1 MSNGRADQVPENA
14 SLWYKSDVFLA
25 PSVLIQKCVMSFI
38 VAITDYVFPSL
49 EPERAVLAPLGV
61 ELRPQ
66 QCRTEAEIIALAQD
80 ADAIL
85 NCYAK
90 MTAQVIE
97 QLKNCKIIARYGI
110 GVDNV
115 DVVAATR
122 AGILVTNV
130 PDYCIDEVSDHA
142 LALLLALARRIVIAG
157 GAVKAGA
164 WDVVSHAGIRR
175 LRGQTLGLVGFG
187 KIAKAL
193 ASKVEPLGMKVLAYD
208 PYVDPALISQHGAKA
223 VSLDTLWAEA
233 DAISIH
239 VPLSPE
245 TRNLIG
251 ARELAAMKPTAF
263 LINTSRGGIV
273 DEQAL
278 EQALRSGQIGGAALD
293 VVSVEPPPS
302 DHPLRQ
308 APNMILTPHLA
319 FYSRESLIELQ
330 TKAAEEVGRA
340 LKGEPPRSPVNPE
353 VLTVA

>member
-1 MSNGRADQVPENA
+1 
-14 SLWYKSDVFLA
+14 
-25 PSVLIQKCVMSFI
+25 MSFI
-38 VAITDYVFPSL
+38 VAVTDYVFPSL

-66 QCRTEAEIIALAQD
+66 QCRSDEEIIALAQD
-80 ADAIL
+80 ADAVL

-90 MTAQVIE
+90 ITARVIE
-97 QLKNCKIIARYGI
+97 NLKRCRIIARYGI

-115 DVVAATR
+115 DLAA
-122 AGILVTNV
+122 ASKAKILITNV

-142 LALLLALARRIVIAG
+142 LALLLALARQITTADG
-157 GAVKAGA
+157 KVKAGS
-164 WDVVSHAGIRR
+164 WDIVSHAGIRR
-175 LRGQTLGLVGFG
+175 LRGQTLGLLGFG

-193 ASKVEPLGMKVLAYD
+193 ASKVRALGMKVLVYD
-208 PYVDPALISQHGAKA
+208 PYLAPDLISHHGATA
-223 VSLDTLWAEA
+223 ARLDRLLLEA
-233 DAISIH
+233 DVISIH

-245 TRNLIG
+245 TRNLLG
-251 ARELAAMKPTAF
+251 RNELARMKPTAF

-278 EQALRSGQIGGAALD
+278 ALALRENHLGGAALD
-293 VVSVEPPPS
+293 VLSVEPPAA

-319 FYSRESLIELQ
+319 FYSRESVIELQ
-330 TKAAEEVGRA
+330 TKAAEEVARA

-353 VLTVA
+353 VLR

>member
-1 MSNGRADQVPENA
+1 MS
-14 SLWYKSDVFLA
+14 L
-25 PSVLIQKCVMSFI
+25 I

-49 EPERAVLAPLGV
+49 EPEQRVLTPLGV
-61 ELRPQ
+61 ELRSQ
-66 QCRTEAEIIALAQD
+66 QCHAEEEIIALTRD
-80 ADAIL
+80 ADGVL

-90 MTAQVIE
+90 MTARVIE
-97 QLKNCKIIARYGI
+97 NLNHCKIIARYGI

-115 DVVAATR
+115 DLAAATK

-130 PDYCIDEVSDHA
+130 PDYCVDEVSDHA
-142 LALLLALARRIVIAG
+142 LALLLALARKIVTADAG
-157 GAVKAGA
+157 VKSGTWNVTA
-164 WDVVSHAGIRR
+164 HAEIRR
-175 LRGQTLGLVGFG
+175 LRGQTLGLLGFG

-193 ASKVEPLGMKVLAYD
+193 ASKAQSLGMKLLVYD
-208 PYVDPALISQHGAKA
+208 PYLAPELIGLHEAEAAG
-223 VSLDTLWAEA
+223 LERLLAEA

-251 ARELAAMKPTAF
+251 QRELAHMKPTAF

-278 EQALRSGQIGGAALD
+278 AVALKEGRLGGTALD
-293 VVSVEPPPS
+293 VLGVEPPPP

-308 APNMILTPHLA
+308 APNVILTPHLA
-319 FYSRESLIELQ
+319 FYSRESVIELQ
-330 TKAAEEVGRA
+330 TKAAEEVARA

-353 VLTVA
+353 VLGR

>member
-1 MSNGRADQVPENA
+1 
-14 SLWYKSDVFLA
+14 
-25 PSVLIQKCVMSFI
+25 MSFI

-49 EPERAVLAPLGV
+49 EPEHAVLASLGV

-66 QCRTEAEIIALAQD
+66 QCRSEEEIIALAHD

-90 MTAQVIE
+90 MTARVIE
-97 QLKNCKIIARYGI
+97 GLTRCRIIARYGI

-115 DVVAATR
+115 DLAAATK

-142 LALLLALARRIVIAG
+142 LALLLALARRVVAAD
-157 GAVKAGA
+157 GAVKGGA
-164 WDVVSHAGIRR
+164 WDVVAHAGIRR
-175 LRGQTLGLVGFG
+175 LRGQTLGLLGFG

-193 ASKVEPLGMKVLAYD
+193 ALKAQPLGMKVLVYD
-208 PYVDPALISQHGAKA
+208 PYLDAAVIAHHGAQAASFDK
-223 VSLDTLWAEA
+223 LLAEA
-233 DAISIH
+233 DVISIH

-251 ARELAAMKPTAF
+251 ERELARMKPNAF

-278 EQALRSGQIGGAALD
+278 AVALKENRLGGAALD
-293 VVSVEPPPS
+293 VLAREPPLA

-308 APNMILTPHLA
+308 APNIILTPHLA
-319 FYSRESLIELQ
+319 FYSKESVIELQ
-330 TKAAEEVGRA
+330 AKAAEEVARA

-353 VLTVA
+353 VLTR